1 MTRLA
6 AGRIVLS
13 SDAPEL
19 RRYAAAHLTTAHSRT
34 RRLLALARLPIFHAR
49 AIAGDPTVS
58 EIAGIAGLEDLVPSL
73 RSDHEACDWILLR
86 DYEDNPRDRLTL
98 FLFMPEATTPHGVVK
113 LRAPS
118 GSGPSL
124 HDEARVLQSLLEKL
138 PLEFSP
144 MLPRVV
150 RFETASNG
158 EALVESALE
167 GVPLWIAMQRSA
179 RPLSSLERTFA
190 GVGRWLGAFQRG
202 TSDGRA
208 IVEDLS
214 PTAPRNGEIR
224 LATVAVHGDFW
235 ARNILVRDGRVSG
248 VVDWEAARI
257 SGPPWQDPF
266 DFAMHL
272 AAAAPAWR
280 QRSAIDRVRDALF
293 GRGSSS
299 RAIRAFFTAW
309 RTEARL
315 DREML
320 PRFLDMYLDDA
331 AARGGKEKGS
341 EWRSSIPWG
350 SIRAEA
356 ARRDLFVFSG

>member
-1 MTRLA
+1 MTRFT

-19 RRYAAAHLTTAHSRT
+19 RRYAAANLTTAHSRT
-34 RRLLALARLPIFHAR
+34 KRLLALARLPIFHAQ
-49 AIAGDPTVS
+49 AMDGDPTVS
-58 EIAGIAGLEDLVPSL
+58 EIAGVEGLEGLVPSL
-73 RSDHEACDWILLR
+73 RPDHEACDWILLR
-86 DYEDNPRDRLTL
+86 DYDDIQRDRSTL
-98 FLFMPEATTPHGVVK
+98 FLFMPEAAAPHGVVK
-113 LRAPS
+113 MRAS
-118 GSGPSL
+118 FGSGPTL
-124 HDEARVLQSLLEKL
+124 NDEARVLELLSEKL

-150 RFETASNG
+150 RFETASNS
-158 EALVESALE
+158 EVLVESALE

-202 TSDGRA
+202 TRGAGAFLEDVPPTSPDGA
-208 IVEDLS
+208 EPLIAS
-214 PTAPRNGEIR
+214 
-224 LATVAVHGDFW
+224 VAVHGDFW
-235 ARNILVRDGRVSG
+235 ARNILIRDGRVSG

-266 DFAMHL
+266 DFALHL
-272 AAAAPAWR
+272 AAGAPAWR
-280 QRSAIDRVRDALF
+280 QRSATDRIRDALF
-293 GRGSSS
+293 GRGPSA
-299 RAIRAFFTAW
+299 RALRAFFTAW
-309 RTEARL
+309 RTGARL

-320 PRFLDMYLDDA
+320 PRFLDLYLEDA
-331 AARGGKEKGS
+331 ALRGGKEKSG
-341 EWRSSIPWG
+341 EWRSSIPWT